1 MNFSTGNDYSFLFGG
16 SSSSNDNSG
25 FSLNDYASIKNGSY
39 GKLMKAY
46 YKEQKNEGKSAEEV
60 KRETQTKGV
69 EYSEISSLADKFDKS
84 VSKLLSPSSDLF
96 SLKDKTTTDENGIE
110 TTTQEYD
117 MDSIVG
123 ALKDMAKSY
132 NEFMSK
138 ATKSTNKNVARRAEN
153 LVGQMT
159 EYMKS
164 LSKVGVKFSDD
175 GTISIDEDKVRK
187 TDVSALKRAFGGND
201 SMLGQISN
209 KVSQIGTAATSAANN
224 LKGYNKSAKYASDS
238 TTIGNL
244 INGQA

>member
-46 YKEQKNEGKSAEEV
+46 YKEQKGDGKSAEEV
-60 KRETQTKGV
+60 KKETQTKGA
-69 EYSEISSLADKFDKS
+69 EYSEVSSLADKFDKS
-84 VSKLLSPSSDLF
+84 VSKLLNSSSDLF
-96 SLKDKTTTDENGIE
+96 ALKDKTTTDENGIE

-117 MDSIVG
+117 MDSIVS

-187 TDVSALKRAFGGND
+187 TDVSALKRAFNGGD
-201 SMLGQISN
+201 SMLAQINN
-209 KVSQIGTAATSAANN
+209 KVSQIGTTAASAANN
-224 LKGYNKSAKYASDS
+224 LKGYNKSAKYASDA

-244 INGQA
+244 LNGQA

>member
-16 SSSSNDNSG
+16 SSGQSDNSG

-46 YKEQKNEGKSAEEV
+46 YKEQNSDGKTAAEV
-60 KRETQTKGV
+60 KKETQTKGV
-69 EYSEISSLADKFDKS
+69 EYSEIASLADKFEKVAGKFS
-84 VSKLLSPSSDLF
+84 GSSDLF
-96 SLKDKTTTDENGIE
+96 ELKSVTAKDENGVE
-110 TTTQEYD
+110 TTTEEYD
-117 MDSIVG
+117 KDAIVS
-123 ALKDMAKSY
+123 ALKDLAKSY

-153 LVGQMT
+153 LVGQMS

-175 GTISIDEDKVRK
+175 GTISIDEDKVK
-187 TDVSALKRAFGGND
+187 KSDIGALKRAFSGKD
-201 SMLGQISN
+201 SMVNQIAS
-209 KVSQIGTAATSAANN
+209 KASQIGTAASSAANN
-224 LKGYNKSAKYASDS
+224 LKGYNKSAKYASDA

-244 INGQA
+244 LNDQA